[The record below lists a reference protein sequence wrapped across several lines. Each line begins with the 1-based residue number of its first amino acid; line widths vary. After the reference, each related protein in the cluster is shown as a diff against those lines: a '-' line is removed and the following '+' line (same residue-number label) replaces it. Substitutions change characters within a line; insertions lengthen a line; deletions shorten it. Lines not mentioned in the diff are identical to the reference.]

1 MYYRLDGI
9 SIVLA
14 DYYLDKGSWADV
26 QTVFDS
32 LQLKGH
38 GYGYYGG
45 QAGPMSGRRVNG
57 TAVMGLGGGELLLLD
72 ASGIVVASSDADLLG
87 KPVSEASVG
96 QILSVT
102 VNDAA
107 VGRLIVLNPQK
118 GVLENEFINS
128 LNKAILWAAVFAAIV
143 ALLVGMLISRHL
155 TRPLAMLTNAASR
168 LAGRDLGYR
177 VPVISGDE
185 IGELAVSFNNMA
197 ETLERNEM
205 LRKNLIADTAHEL
218 RTPLSILRGNLESL
232 QEGIIET
239 SPEIIISLHDE
250 VMRIT
255 RLVNELQ
262 DLSLADAGE
271 LRLNRRSV
279 SVDDLVEKATLLF
292 SGEAKQKNVNF
303 LVDIQAGMPQV
314 DVDPDRIVQVVLNI
328 LNNALFYTQHGGSV
342 KLSAVLQGDSAVF
355 SIQDNGIGI
364 APEDLVNVFERF
376 YRSEQ
381 SRQRA
386 GGGAGLGLAI
396 AKGLVE
402 AHGGRIWAESKVN
415 VGSIFS
421 FSVPLY
427 KQTPQENNMTV

>member
-1 MYYRLDGI
+1 
-9 SIVLA
+9 VLA

-26 QTVFDS
+26 QTVFDG
-32 LQLKGH
+32 LQLKGT

-45 QAGPMSGRRVNG
+45 QAGHMGGRMSNG
-57 TAVMGLGGGELLLLD
+57 TAMMGLGSGDVLLLD
-72 ASGIVVASSDADLLG
+72 AHGSVVASSDMELLG
-87 KPVSEASVG
+87 KPFSEASIG
-96 QILSVT
+96 QRLPIT

-107 VGRLIVLNPQK
+107 VGSLIVLNIQK

-128 LNKAILWAAVFAAIV
+128 LNEAILWAAVFAAIV
-143 ALLVGMLISRHL
+143 ALLLGILIAKHL

-185 IGELAVSFNNMA
+185 IGALAISFNNMA
-197 ETLERNEM
+197 ETLERNER

-232 QEGIIET
+232 QEGIT
-239 SPEIIISLHDE
+239 KASPEIIISLHDE

-255 RLVNELQ
+255 RLVSELQ
-262 DLSLADAGE
+262 DISLADAGE

-279 SVDDLVEKATLLF
+279 SVDELLEKATLLF

-314 DVDPDRIVQVVLNI
+314 HVDTDRIVQVVLNI
-328 LNNALFYTQHGGSV
+328 LNNALFYTQPGGSV
-342 KLSAVLQGDSAVF
+342 KISAALQGDSAVF
-355 SIQDNGIGI
+355 SIRDTGIGI
-364 APEDLVNVFERF
+364 APEDIANVFERF

-381 SRQRA
+381 SRHRT

-396 AKGLVE
+396 AKGIVE
-402 AHGGRIWAESKVN
+402 AHGGRLWVESKVN
-415 VGSIFS
+415 EGSIFS
-421 FSVPLY
+421 FSVPVY
-427 KQTPQENNMTV
+427 KQTA